1 MQSESHRRPVLSTT
15 GELYLYNNVLTG
27 TIPAEIGTPVL
38 FRKFRVHQPYVVP
51 LKFTKHHHVLF
62 QVPFTLTVISFMA
75 RYPSLSSICD
85 TSVGLR
91 WPFPLSERDRSE
103 LILFLLA
110 VIESLYLFEN
120 ELSGPIPKAL
130 GSLRKLR
137 KLHYCLG
144 CKNTSSYS
152 HQSSSCR

>member
-38 FRKFRVHQPYVVP
+38 FRKFRVNQPYIVP
-51 LKFTKHHHVLF
+51 LKLTKHHHVFF

-85 TSVGLR
+85 TLVSRR

-103 LILFLLA
+103 RILFLLA

-120 ELSGPIPKAL
+120 KLSGPIPKAL

-137 KLHYCLG
+137 KLHYCLR
-144 CKNTSSYS
+144 CKTTSSYS
-152 HQSSSCR
+152 HQSSSYR